1 MKKSVCEQCSSEAME
16 FQEQAKRSDQIMRAI
31 CDSTQSFI
39 ILISLDFR
47 IIFFNKRALH
57 FSKLQYGKD
66 LQVGDSFM
74 SYQRDGEEAVFMTF
88 QDNFSQAIA
97 SGCPVTT
104 EREMRYHNLTVWIRT
119 EYTPVYDKGKV
130 IGVALRIVDISER
143 KKKELQIEK
152 QNEQLRQISWIQ
164 SHKTRQPIATILG
177 LVHILDKTSLTE
189 DNRKIIAML
198 EKTVTQLDM
207 VIRDTVIRANSV

>member
-1 MKKSVCEQCSSEAME
+1 MKKSVCEQCASETAAL
-16 FQEQAKRSDQIMRAI
+16 QEQADRSHQIIKAI

-39 ILISLDFR
+39 VLISPDYR
-47 IIFFNKRALH
+47 IMFFNKRAQY

-74 SYQRDGEEAVFMTF
+74 DYKREGEEAVFQAF
-88 QDNFSQAIA
+88 KDNFSEAV
-97 SGCPVTT
+97 SCGCPVTS
-104 EREMRYHNLTVWIRT
+104 EREMRYHNLTIWIRS
-119 EYTPVYDKGKV
+119 EYTPVYDEGGI

-143 KKKELQIEK
+143 KRKELQIAK

-164 SHKTRQPIATILG
+164 SHQTRQPIATILG

-189 DNRKIIAML
+189 DNRKIIGML
-198 EKTVTQLDM
+198 ENTVVQLDT